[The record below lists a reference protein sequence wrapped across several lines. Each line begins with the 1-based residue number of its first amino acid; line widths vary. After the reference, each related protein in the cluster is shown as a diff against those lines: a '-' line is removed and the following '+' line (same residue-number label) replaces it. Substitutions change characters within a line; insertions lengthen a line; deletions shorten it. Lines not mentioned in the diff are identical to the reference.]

1 MPGPPTD
8 ELLDLALR
16 LAKEAGTLLMG
27 AGGRRPS
34 SISTK
39 TSATD
44 MVTEM
49 DRAAERLIVDALRA
63 ARPGDA
69 IVGEE
74 GTADE
79 GTTGVRWVVD
89 PLDGTTNYLY
99 GFPAFAVSIAA
110 EVDGRSEV
118 GVVADPVHGETF
130 AAVRG
135 SGATSNGRP
144 IGCTAAADLATALIG
159 TGFSYETGR
168 RSRQAEVLTSV
179 LPAVRDIR
187 RAGAASVD
195 LCWVACG
202 RLDGYYEK
210 GLQPWDFAAG
220 ALIAAEAGAVPGDL
234 DGGRP
239 SSDFTLAAAPALF
252 EPLRR
257 LLLPA
262 GA

>member
-8 ELLDLALR
+8 ELLDLAAR
-16 LAKEAGTLLMG
+16 LAGEAAALLVGTK
-27 AGGRRPS
+27 GRRLS
-34 SISTK
+34 SIATK
-39 TSATD
+39 TSDTD

-49 DRAAERLIVDALRA
+49 DRAAEQLIVEGLRA

-69 IVGEE
+69 ILGEE

-99 GFPAFAVSIAA
+99 GFPAFSVSIAA

-118 GVVADPVHGETF
+118 GVVVDPVHSETF

-135 SGATSNGRP
+135 HGATSNGHP
-144 IGCTAAADLATALIG
+144 IRCTASARLATALIG

-202 RLDGYYEK
+202 RLDGFYEK

-220 ALIAAEAGAVPGDL
+220 ALIAAEAGATTGDL
-234 DGGRP
+234 HGGRP
-239 SSDFTLAAAPALF
+239 STDCAMAAAPALF
-252 EPLRR
+252 EPLRQ
-257 LLLPA
+257 LLVAA